1 MPSLR
6 NSLLLQLLLAKHT
19 ETLVE
24 LVDTT
29 AGINYFLGASVEWV
43 TSTTH
48 VQVQVFTYSRVD
60 FDNVTTSTGG
70 SDLGVFRMDTW
81 FHRDY
86 LKVKAMSLFQPE
98 VGHHMQL
105 ITSMLGRRM
114 VQDIA
119 NSDKQIIGAC
129 GGAYSCSRASNACLA
144 SLVSG

>member
-1 MPSLR
+1 M

-29 AGINYFLGASVEWV
+29 TGVNHFLSTCVEWV

-48 VQVQVFTYSRVD
+48 VQVQVFTYSGVD
-60 FDNVTTSTGG
+60 LDNVTTSTGG

-114 VQDIA
+114 VQDLTHT
-119 NSDKQIIGAC
+119 DKQIVA
-129 GGAYSCSRASNACLA
+129 
-144 SLVSG
+144 